1 MEPNQTVLGIDSR
14 WIVYSYQSGAEA
26 DKLSFNVLMRKRI
39 TLTGTV
45 LRARSIEYKNDL
57 VKRFET
63 EALQGFVN
71 GQLKAVTDK
80 IWPIGEISAAH
91 EYMENNLTMGKI
103 VMTLQ

>member
-1 MEPNQTVLGIDSR
+1 
-14 WIVYSYQSGAEA
+14 
-26 DKLSFNVLMRKRI
+26 MRKRI

-80 IWPIGEISAAH
+80 VWPIAEISAAH

-103 VMTLQ
+103 VITLQ